1 MKKEYDAELA
11 GLHIMVDAFV
21 QPKLDDPELMKYYG
35 ALDRLDMPE
44 IIFADREDYR
54 YANECV
60 MIACG
65 LKAPKPEKET
75 VDKIK
80 N

>member
-1 MKKEYDAELA
+1 
-11 GLHIMVDAFV
+11 MVDAFV
-21 QPKLDDPELMKYYG
+21 QPKLDDEALMEYYG
-35 ALDRLDMPE
+35 VLDRLDMPE
-44 IIFADREDYR
+44 IIFADREDFQ

-65 LKAPKPEKET
+65 LKSQET
-75 VDKIK
+75 EEEVLETIK